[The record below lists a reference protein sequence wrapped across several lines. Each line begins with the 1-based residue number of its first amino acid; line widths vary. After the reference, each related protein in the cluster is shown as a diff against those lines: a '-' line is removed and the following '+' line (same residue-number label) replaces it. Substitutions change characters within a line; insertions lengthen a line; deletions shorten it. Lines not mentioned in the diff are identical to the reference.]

1 MDVKEYWKRYDAGV
15 QYNSGFKQN
24 KDWYESIKVWND
36 YYQGDQWV
44 GVSDKDAALPKMVFN
59 YVKRVADF
67 KIASL
72 TSSDISV
79 NVEPLSNMESFDA
92 NFVNAEIKNIFE
104 KWNFRVLKKQ
114 ALRKGAISGD
124 MCAHIIFNPNARP
137 YRGMQQETQGEME
150 IELIDATNVLF
161 GNANIRN
168 VSKQPYII
176 VVGRDTV
183 ENLKAE
189 AKGNKDEIVK
199 DNNTDY
205 QLTSAADVEVEI
217 ENEGEGKA
225 KYIYY
230 YYKKDNKVYVSKCTK
245 DAIIYKDIDIGL
257 SDYPIAFT
265 NWYDQEN
272 TYHGRGEV
280 EGICPN
286 QMAINKMFAM
296 MVYQQMMT
304 SFPPVLYNKN
314 LISKLTNQVGGA
326 IGINVTETFDL
337 GNAIKYL
344 EPVNMSD
351 AFIRVIDLAIQY
363 SKECMG
369 VSDASLGQVDP
380 KNTSAILAV
389 QKSTAV
395 PLENVRDN
403 LYDFV
408 EQIVRIMIDMMGSK
422 YGTRPAVVED
432 EDGNRQIGMYDFSQL
447 KDMDLHLGIDVGEAS
462 YYSEIAALQSLDNLL
477 SNGFIEFL
485 EYLERVPNEMIPK
498 KSELIGKLKE
508 KQQTEKQAVYEQ
520 LSQYMQF
527 IPQEYA
533 QQFVQTIDTITQ

>member
-1 MDVKEYWKRYDAGV
+1 MDIKEYWKRYDAGV

-44 GVSDKDAALPKMVFN
+44 GVTDKDASLPKMVFN
-59 YVKRVADF
+59 YVKRVIDF

-72 TSSDISV
+72 TNSDISV

-92 NFVNAEIKNIFE
+92 SFVNAEIKNIFE

-137 YRGMQQETQGEME
+137 YRGRQQETQGEME

-205 QLTSAADVEVEI
+205 QLTSAADVEVDI
-217 ENEGEGKA
+217 ENEGKGKA

-230 YYKKDNKVYVSKCTK
+230 YYKKDNKVYVTKCTK
-245 DAIIYKDIDIGL
+245 DAIIYEDIDIGL
-257 SDYPIAFT
+257 SDYPTAFT

-326 IGINVTETFDL
+326 SGINVTETFDL
-337 GNAIKYL
+337 NNAIKYL

-432 EDGNRQIGMYDFSQL
+432 ANGNRQMGMYDFSQL

-485 EYLERVPNEMIPK
+485 DYLDRVPDGMIPK

-508 KQQTEKQAVYEQ
+508 KQQTEKEAVYEQ

>member
-1 MDVKEYWKRYDAGV
+1 MDIKEYWKRYDAGV

-44 GVSDKDAALPKMVFN
+44 GVTDKDESLPKMVFN
-59 YVKRVADF
+59 YVKRVVDF

-92 NFVNAEIKNIFE
+92 SFVNAEIKNIFE

-114 ALRKGAISGD
+114 ALRKAAISGD

-205 QLTSAADVEVEI
+205 QLTSAADIEVDI
-217 ENEGEGKA
+217 ENEGKGKA

-245 DAIIYKDIDIGL
+245 DVIIYEDIDIGL

-296 MVYQQMMT
+296 VVYHQMMT
-304 SFPPVLYNKN
+304 AFPPVLYNKN
-314 LISKLTNQVGGA
+314 LVKGLTNQVGGA
-326 IGINVTETFDL
+326 IGIEVTEASDL
-337 GNAIKYL
+337 SNAIKYL
-344 EPVNMSD
+344 DPVNMSD
-351 AFIRVIDLAIQY
+351 YIIRVIDLAIQY

-432 EDGNRQIGMYDFSQL
+432 ENGNRQMGMYDFSQL

-485 EYLERVPNEMIPK
+485 DYLDRVPDGMIPK

-508 KQQTEKQAVYEQ
+508 KQQTEKEAVYEQ

>member
-1 MDVKEYWKRYDAGV
+1 MDIKEYWKRYDAGV

-44 GVSDKDAALPKMVFN
+44 GVTDKDASLPKMVFN
-59 YVKRVADF
+59 YVKRVIDF

-72 TSSDISV
+72 TNSDISV

-92 NFVNAEIKNIFE
+92 SFVNAEIKNIFE

-137 YRGMQQETQGEME
+137 YRGRQQETQGEME

-205 QLTSAADVEVEI
+205 QLTSAADVEVDI
-217 ENEGEGKA
+217 ENEGKGKA

-230 YYKKDNKVYVSKCTK
+230 YYKKDNKVYVTKCTK
-245 DAIIYKDIDIGL
+245 DAIIYEDIDIGL
-257 SDYPIAFT
+257 SDYPTAFT

-337 GNAIKYL
+337 NNAIKYL

-432 EDGNRQIGMYDFSQL
+432 ANGNRQMGMYDFSQL

-485 EYLERVPNEMIPK
+485 DYLDRVPDGMIPK

-508 KQQTEKQAVYEQ
+508 KQQTEKEAVYEQ